1 MFEPRS
7 YRIFSYACFVKST
20 QRERIR
26 DTFKIIGFSE
36 EKILLKPKV
45 LSSNP
50 KDFFVFLTIL
60 VFHHILENLDFSK
73 GLYYEIRFICVIFH
87 KNAA

>member
-7 YRIFSYACFVKST
+7 YRIFSYACFVNST
-20 QRERIR
+20 KRDRIR

-50 KDFFVFLTIL
+50 KDFFCFSPYFRKSGFFQRIILRNTLYVCDFL
-60 VFHHILENLDFSK
+60 
-73 GLYYEIRFICVIFH
+73 
-87 KNAA
+87 